1 MLPRWSV
8 VAPALCQPRSS
19 PFNIIKGVRGPHQY
33 PWPSYVFLQKSKRKR
48 GEDIKTWD
56 QYPPI
61 PPQYPAIPTNT
72 PSNTHQY
79 HEGNQAN
86 THQDPSQGTTYAAL
100 PASKSVANTAQSH
113 ENQARA
119 TPRKT
124 RPRTAINEPGGGHMR
139 LCRRQKVWA
148 KPWKPGVHFRLR
160 PLFYGLISP

>member
-79 HEGNQAN
+79 HEENQAI
-86 THQDPSQGTTYAAL
+86 THLYPSSGTTYAAL

-124 RPRTAINEPGGGHMR
+124 RPRTAIHEPGGGHMR
-139 LCRRQKVWA
+139 LCRRQKVRA
-148 KPWKPGVHFRLR
+148 KP
-160 PLFYGLISP
+160 